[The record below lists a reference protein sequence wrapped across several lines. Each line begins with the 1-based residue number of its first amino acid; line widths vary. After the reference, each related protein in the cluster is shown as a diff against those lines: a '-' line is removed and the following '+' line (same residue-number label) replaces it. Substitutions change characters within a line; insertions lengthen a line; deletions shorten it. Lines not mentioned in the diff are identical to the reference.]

1 MIIRDFEIND
11 IKKGLLD
18 VYKEVWYIEEI
29 TEKSVTDYLNNDNHM
44 IVAEDNG
51 FIVATLTLH
60 LQKKLIR
67 NGSVAG
73 FIEDFAVKENYRGNN
88 LGSKMIEYIL
98 KKATHFG
105 CYKVVLS
112 CFPERINFYER
123 NGFKKESTTMRF
135 YI

>member
-1 MIIRDFEIND
+1 MIIRDFEIGD

-18 VYKEVWYIEEI
+18 VYKEVWSIDEI
-29 TEKSVTDYLNNDNHM
+29 TEKSITDYLSNDNHM

-51 FIVATLTLH
+51 IIVATLTLH

-67 NGSVAG
+67 HGSTAG

-88 LGSKMIEYIL
+88 LGSKIIDYTI
-98 KKATHFG
+98 KKARHFG

-112 CFPERINFYER
+112 CFPERINFYEK
-123 NGFKKESTTMRF
+123 NGFKQESVTMRF
-135 YI
+135 YL